1 MGTLRS
7 KIRSNEPV
15 NGVTLG
21 EPRITL
27 ADGTE
32 PDVGSNISELFFA
45 WDDSA
50 LPNGELLID
59 GTIVP
64 DRVVGM

>member
-7 KIRSNEPV
+7 KIRSNEPI

-27 ADGTE
+27 ADGSE
-32 PDVGSNISELFFA
+32 PEVGTAITELFFS
-45 WDDSA
+45 WDDA
-50 LPNGELLID
+50 NLPSGELLAD

-64 DRVVGM
+64 DGVTA